1 MASAAI
7 GLPSAKK
14 PVNES
19 KGAYLYPP
27 GGWGG
32 SPDLS
37 GRGEKLADKTG
48 FGGGNF
54 WRRQAPFLADLT
66 VLQRFAAL

>member
-1 MASAAI
+1 M
-7 GLPSAKK
+7 
-14 PVNES
+14 NES

-27 GGWGG
+27 PGGVGG

>member
-1 MASAAI
+1 MSLK
-7 GLPSAKK
+7 GLI
-14 PVNES
+14 
-19 KGAYLYPP
+19 YTPP
-27 GGWGG
+27 GGVGG